1 MRPYITFFCSCITFT
16 AIYTRLA
23 QELAAAGSAETAK
36 NPPMPWHQARSTG
49 LDARPPPLIPLPCWE
64 YPSPSRAYCPGKDV
78 SSPMTTAFFRTIIL
92 YLLLM
97 VGLRLLGKRQIGELE
112 PSELVLTLIISD
124 LAAVPMQDFG
134 IPLVNGVF
142 PIVVLLCL
150 SMILS
155 FINLKSVRFR
165 AILCGKPAI
174 IIRDGQLVQ
183 QAMSKTRLTID
194 ELYEQL
200 RGQGITDLKSVKY
213 AILETN
219 GRISALPYTQEN
231 PATPKALGIQVQDE
245 TLLPILLINDGR
257 VMGENLRSSGRDRT
271 WLEQQLKARDIRS
284 PKEVFLLSVDEAGKV
299 ECVKKEVRP

>member
-1 MRPYITFFCSCITFT
+1 
-16 AIYTRLA
+16 
-23 QELAAAGSAETAK
+23 
-36 NPPMPWHQARSTG
+36 
-49 LDARPPPLIPLPCWE
+49 
-64 YPSPSRAYCPGKDV
+64 
-78 SSPMTTAFFRTIIL
+78 MTTAFFRTIIL

>member
-1 MRPYITFFCSCITFT
+1 MVVF
-16 AIYTRLA
+16 
-23 QELAAAGSAETAK
+23 
-36 NPPMPWHQARSTG
+36 
-49 LDARPPPLIPLPCWE
+49 
-64 YPSPSRAYCPGKDV
+64 V
-78 SSPMTTAFFRTIIL
+78 TTAFFRTVIL

-142 PIVVLLCL
+142 PIVILLCL

-165 AILCGKPAI
+165 AVLCGRPAI
-174 IIRDGQLVQ
+174 IIRDGRLVQ
-183 QAMSKTRLTID
+183 QNMEKTRLTID

-219 GRISALPYTQEN
+219 GKISVLPYTREN
-231 PATPKALGIQVQDE
+231 PVTPKVLGTQVQDE
-245 TLLPILLINDGR
+245 TFLPILLINDGR
-257 VMGENLRSSGRDRT
+257 VMSDNLRACGRDRN
-271 WLEQQLKARDIRS
+271 WLEKQLKSRRLSS
-284 PKEVFLLSVDEAGKV
+284 PREVFLLTVDEAGTV
-299 ECVKKEVRP
+299 ECVAKEVRP

>member
-1 MRPYITFFCSCITFT
+1 MVVF
-16 AIYTRLA
+16 
-23 QELAAAGSAETAK
+23 
-36 NPPMPWHQARSTG
+36 
-49 LDARPPPLIPLPCWE
+49 
-64 YPSPSRAYCPGKDV
+64 V
-78 SSPMTTAFFRTIIL
+78 TTAFFRTVIL

-284 PKEVFLLSVDEAGKV
+284 PKEVFLLSVEEAGKV

>member
-1 MRPYITFFCSCITFT
+1 MVVF
-16 AIYTRLA
+16 
-23 QELAAAGSAETAK
+23 
-36 NPPMPWHQARSTG
+36 
-49 LDARPPPLIPLPCWE
+49 
-64 YPSPSRAYCPGKDV
+64 V
-78 SSPMTTAFFRTIIL
+78 TTAFFRTVIL

-142 PIVVLLCL
+142 PIVILLCL

-165 AILCGKPAI
+165 AVLCGKPAV
-174 IIRDGQLVQ
+174 IIREGQLVQ
-183 QAMSKTRLTID
+183 QAMNQARLTID

-200 RGQGITDLKSVKY
+200 RSQGITDLKSVKY

-219 GRISALPYTQEN
+219 GRISALPYTRES
-231 PATPKALGIQVQDE
+231 PVTPEVLGLQVQDQVA
-245 TLLPILLINDGR
+245 LPILLINDGR
-257 VMGENLRSSGRDRT
+257 VMTDNLRASGRDQT
-271 WLEQQLKARDIRS
+271 WLEEQLKSRKLAS
-284 PKEVFLLSVDEAGKV
+284 PREVFLLTVDEAGTV
-299 ECVKKEVRP
+299 ECVRKEGRP

>member
-1 MRPYITFFCSCITFT
+1 
-16 AIYTRLA
+16 
-23 QELAAAGSAETAK
+23 
-36 NPPMPWHQARSTG
+36 
-49 LDARPPPLIPLPCWE
+49 
-64 YPSPSRAYCPGKDV
+64 
-78 SSPMTTAFFRTIIL
+78 MTTAFFRTVIL

-142 PIVVLLCL
+142 PILILLCL

-165 AILCGKPAI
+165 AILCGRPAL
-174 IIRDGQLVQ
+174 IIREGRLVQ
-183 QAMSKTRLTID
+183 QNMNKTRLTID

-200 RGQGITDLKSVKY
+200 RSQGITDLKSVKY

-219 GRISALPYTQEN
+219 GKISALPYTSES
-231 PATPKALGIQVQDE
+231 PATPEILGVQVQDAV
-245 TLLPILLINDGR
+245 LLPALLINDGR
-257 VMGENLRSSGRDRT
+257 VMTENLRESGLDRV
-271 WLEQQLKARDIRS
+271 WLDRQLKARNIAS
-284 PKEVFLLSVDEAGKV
+284 PREVFLLTVDESGTV
-299 ECVKKEVRP
+299 ECVKKEGMS